1 MTLVAVTS
9 AKEFPQKFN
18 RVQESRRDG
27 TMKSFEWPLPPWV
40 FALFVLAS
48 IFVTVL
54 DGDGDGPPRK
64 KQALMSKFFSKQPVP
79 VPATL
84 AGVTVS
90 Y

>member
-1 MTLVAVTS
+1 
-9 AKEFPQKFN
+9 
-18 RVQESRRDG
+18 
-27 TMKSFEWPLPPWV
+27 MKSFEWPLPPWV

-48 IFVTVL
+48 IFFTVL
-54 DGDGDGPPRK
+54 DGDGDGDGPPRK
-64 KQALMSKFFSKQPVP
+64 KQALMSKFFSKQPAP